1 MRVLANEARIFL
13 PALIEEIDNIVEFTS
28 GITFEQFEADKKTR
42 YAFRHALSNAS
53 EAASNIRRMDPEA
66 ERKFKE
72 IPFKHLINMRNRV
85 VHKYWDVDEG
95 IMYATATTNI
105 SALQKIVRSVFADD
119 ISLMKDFAHESVL
132 NIISSIHGND
142 LTPEDV
148 NKAIEQV
155 LKVHSGEK
163 TKDDLEEPP
172 EPVK

>member
-1 MRVLANEARIFL
+1 M
-13 PALIEEIDNIVEFTS
+13 
-28 GITFEQFEADKKTR
+28 
-42 YAFRHALSNAS
+42 
-53 EAASNIRRMDPEA
+53 
-66 ERKFKE
+66 KFPE

-148 NKAIEQV
+148 N
-155 LKVHSGEK
+155 
-163 TKDDLEEPP
+163 
-172 EPVK
+172 